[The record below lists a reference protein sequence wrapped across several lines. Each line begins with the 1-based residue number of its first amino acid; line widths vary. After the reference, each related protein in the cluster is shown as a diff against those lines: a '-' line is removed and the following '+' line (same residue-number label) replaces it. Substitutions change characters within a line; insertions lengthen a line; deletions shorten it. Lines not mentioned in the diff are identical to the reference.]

1 MKIFRRIFR
10 RKSSLAYGCLLWWA
24 LCGFPLPANA
34 QAQIKVLSI
43 TVSNV
48 GPQTVS
54 ESLVR
59 ANIRIKEGDF
69 YNRNSVDDD
78 VKNLIATGY
87 FANVRVADDMRPD
100 GIALL
105 YIVQPKLKIT
115 EVLFTGNKKY
125 SNAKLMKKVINLRKE
140 TGHRVGEPLDE
151 YQVFAD
157 AQEIKKLYEK
167 AGYPHTKVTY
177 RFAPD
182 ERAGRVSVTF
192 EITESPK
199 IRISDVVF
207 DGAKEFS
214 QRKLRRT
221 LKTRRH
227 WWLSFLTQ
235 SGVLKEDQLED
246 DKEKLSEFYRDAGY
260 IDFELKEVQ
269 QIQRGARRV
278 ELHFIV
284 SEGRKYK
291 VGAVDFKGFTIFPTN
306 DVNAKLKMGVGQTF
320 TPKGLSKDMEI
331 VQDLYGTKGYIDAQ
345 VTAHKH
351 PNTQTGTMDLTY
363 EVIERE
369 KSYIEKIEIKGNTK
383 TKDRVIRREL
393 AVAPGEV
400 FDMVRVKR
408 SAERLRGL
416 NFFEDQYGVET
427 QPERDPDL
435 PPDRRNLVITVR
447 EKNTGNIQVGAGF
460 TSIDSL
466 IGFVEVT
473 QGNFDLFNFP
483 SFQGAGQKA
492 RLRLQ
497 IGTQRKDAVLTFV
510 EPWFLDRKLEFSTEL
525 YHRELNFLSDRDTY
539 SENSTGMRLGLVKA
553 LGTELLRGGLSYTLE
568 NVEIDLNNRLH
579 LDRPALNNG
588 SRPPVYAPQPAN
600 VSEEIF
606 REAGSRLVSKVG
618 ASLTFD
624 TRNSYLFP
632 TKGQRS
638 ELRGELAGGPFGG
651 DSDFYKIELK
661 HARYIKGLME
671 GHLLELGARS
681 GVAEAYNNDVDVPL
695 FDRFFLGG
703 LDSLRGY
710 RYRDIGPRDR
720 FREPLGGDTF
730 WFGTAEYSIPVVERV
745 RFAVFY
751 DIGMVYKK
759 AYYWNFGEYSDNWGV
774 GIRLNLPIGPLRLD
788 YGIPIHNSSGKAGSG
803 RFQFSAGTYRDF

>member
-1 MKIFRRIFR
+1 VKIFRRILR
-10 RKSSLAYGCLLWWA
+10 RKSSLAFGCLLWWA
-24 LCGFPLPANA
+24 LCGFPLPATA
-34 QAQIKVLSI
+34 QPQLKVLSV

-87 FANVRVADDMRPD
+87 FANVRVADELSPE

-125 SNAKLMKKVINLRKE
+125 SSAKLMKKVVNLRKE

-167 AGYPHTKVTY
+167 AGYPHTKVAY

-207 DGAKEFS
+207 DGATEFS

-246 DKEKLSEFYRDAGY
+246 DKEKLAEFYRDAGY

-269 QIQRGARRV
+269 HVQPDPRHV

-291 VGAVDFKGFTIFPTN
+291 VGAVIFKGFTIFPTN
-306 DVNAKLKMGVGQTF
+306 DVYAKLKMGVGQTF

-345 VTAHKH
+345 VGVRKL

-363 EVIERE
+363 DVVERE

-393 AVAPGEV
+393 SVAPGEV

-416 NFFEDQYGVET
+416 NFFEDQYGVDT
-427 QPERDPDL
+427 QPERDRDL
-435 PPDRRNLVITVR
+435 PPDRRNLVVAVR
-447 EKNTGNIQVGAGF
+447 EKNTGNIQLGAGF

-492 RLRLQ
+492 RMRLQ
-497 IGTQRKDAVLTFV
+497 LGTERKDALISFV
-510 EPWFLDRKLEFSTEL
+510 EPWFLDRKLEFSSDL
-525 YHRELNFLSDRDTY
+525 YHRELNFLSEDDTY
-539 SENSTGMRLGLVKA
+539 SENATGMRLGLMKA
-553 LGTELLRGGLSYTLE
+553 LGTELLRGSLSYTLE
-568 NVEIDLNNRLH
+568 NVEIELNDRLH
-579 LDRPALNNG
+579 FGYTNAPG
-588 SRPPVYAPQPAN
+588 RPPIITEVPAN

-606 REAGSRLVSKVG
+606 REAGTRLVSKVG
-618 ASLTFD
+618 SSLVFD

-651 DSDFYKIELK
+651 DVDFYKIELK
-661 HARYIKGLME
+661 HARYIKGFME
-671 GHLLELGARS
+671 GHLLELGART
-681 GVAEAYNNDVDVPL
+681 GVAEAYNGDIDVPI

-710 RYRDIGPRDR
+710 KYREIGPHDE
-720 FREPLGGDTF
+720 FGEPLGGDTF
-730 WFGTAEYSIPVVERV
+730 WFATA
-745 RFAVFY
+745 
-751 DIGMVYKK
+751 
-759 AYYWNFGEYSDNWGV
+759 
-774 GIRLNLPIGPLRLD
+774 
-788 YGIPIHNSSGKAGSG
+788 
-803 RFQFSAGTYRDF
+803 